1 MARRSRTTSTG
12 AIESGDDWLYQAIKR
27 NRAIYDDTAPVPNE
41 EWADD
46 LGRLEAELA
55 RRRTKYE
62 SMFVRQKTDN
72 AKLRLGYI
80 DTTNDYLKAI
90 DENATD
96 ASIATMKSR
105 VDRMNNLTTNSTKLA
120 SERNSY
126 NSALLNDAK
135 AAMARGS
142 LADAAQA
149 LTRSLTD
156 QGAAYKTN
164 EPEIAS
170 LGRQFFTMTMPNRPL
185 ESLTPDEVEK
195 VFTDK
200 AGPKEGAEMR
210 AFFEQVKAADAQ
222 VKDQTQSIGA
232 AASRVR
238 ELGAMANRRELT
250 NTEKQELVE
259 AERQAVRSFQ
269 YLIGQS
275 PEEISKELEALT
287 QADTEYKRLLQVE
300 KRLQDLT
307 FGTGGEGLRKRMGRV
322 ISDPNFQ
329 LWAKDN
335 GYDNLG
341 RAVEGPDGEF
351 DYIQGPDDER
361 ALVRY
366 AYQVRTGKT
375 SPWPFASNKTGE
387 LVRVTFTNENE
398 RQQALKAA
406 DLGGGQYAV
415 SKDGALVASGT
426 FAEARKGLAAQ
437 GLIDPQVMI
446 DETGAYLKSGG
457 KVYQI
462 QADGSAQETAAPEGL
477 TFMPAV
483 KDGRYMQ
490 PSEVA
495 AGGLVSGGNL
505 VVEGAEPSDVA
516 EIEAKSGYKI
526 VGADQIEGLGVNK
539 IEGMRDRR
547 NARTMMDQGSGAFSI
562 NDGQFTFGKGATY
575 EVLRADKPKDTST
588 FTQRARQRQT
598 ARELERLGV
607 PRGEAA
613 RVADPV
619 SAAAVAPAA
628 PTAPAPAAA
637 ASAPAPAPVAPAAP
651 VPATAAPAPAPA
663 PAPAAAPAP
672 APTPVAAAPK
682 PEKVSFLRTE
692 DGQVW
697 KASEVG
703 GKPQLEL
710 VNPRPGTTPQVITDP
725 SGVEAKVNQL
735 TSSGAKLLSPDEA
748 KPYDK
753 VKVSAAPPAPETRR
767 VTPEGFVTRIEDEV
781 QYRPTL
787 GERVG
792 EALFGGKEPD
802 EGDLDAKP
810 RRGLGGMLDRM
821 RQRRAQRADEKAAE
835 KGEAP
840 SRRADVA
847 ILEAQTGAKELPDKG
862 SAGGATMSAGYMDEP
877 VQRARD
883 VALLDQVA
891 LGQQKEGSPLYDLT
905 KKYQTLQKSKADA
918 DKARDLA
925 ARSGGEAPAF
935 DAEAYSRGVREI
947 ADEARR
953 RLSKRRGE
961 AASVRGT
968 EPGGTVRGTGSIV
981 EGTDIVR
988 TPGGSEVALSP
999 FLARIATARAKRE
1012 PEVTGEFVGG
1022 ADKAQEPT
1030 ERGSWADR
1038 PEVMKAIEDLP
1049 SYRATSEPAN
1059 QPADVTFG
1067 RDLGEGSLTTT
1078 TARPL
1083 QPAAPAKKEE
1093 KKLSLF
1099 RRFIPKRAA
1108 QTEEEAR

>member
-12 AIESGDDWLYQAIKR
+12 AIESGDDWLYQAIRR
-27 NRAIYDDTAPVPNE
+27 NRQIYDDTVPVPNE

-80 DTTNDYLKAI
+80 DTTNDYLTAI
-90 DENATD
+90 DRNATD

-142 LADAAQA
+142 LSDAAQA

-170 LGRQFFTMTMPNRPL
+170 LGRQFFTMTMPNRSL
-185 ESLTPDEVEK
+185 ESLTADEVEK
-195 VFTDK
+195 AFTAA

-222 VKDQTQSIGA
+222 VKGQTQSIGA

-238 ELGAMANRRELT
+238 ELGAKTKLT
-250 NTEKQELVE
+250 EAEMRELVE

-307 FGTGGEGLRKRMGRV
+307 FGESGEGLRKRMGRV

-341 RAVEGPDGEF
+341 RAVKGENGEF

-366 AYQVRTGKT
+366 AYQVKTGKT

-387 LVRVTFTNENE
+387 LVRVTFTDENE

-406 DLGGGQYAV
+406 DLGSGQYAV

-426 FAEARKGLAAQ
+426 FAEARKGLAAA

-613 RVADPV
+613 RVAAPV

-703 GKPQLEL
+703 GKPQFEL

-725 SGVEAKVNQL
+725 SGVEATVNQL
-735 TSSGAKLLSPDEA
+735 KSAGVTRLSPEEA
-748 KPYDK
+748 RQYDK
-753 VKVSAAPPAPETRR
+753 VKVSTAPRAPETRK
-767 VTPEGFVTRIEDEV
+767 VTPEGVVTRIEDEV

-792 EALFGGKEPD
+792 EAVSDVAAGAAEKVRAGAEALK
-802 EGDLDAKP
+802 
-810 RRGLGGMLDRM
+810 GLPAQLAE
-821 RQRRAQRADEKAAE
+821 RRARKAAE
-835 KGEAP
+835 E
-840 SRRADVA
+840 
-847 ILEAQTGAKELPDKG
+847 EAQQRSAALAKL
-862 SAGGATMSAGYMDEP
+862 
-877 VQRARD
+877 
-883 VALLDQVA
+883 
-891 LGQQKEGSPLYDLT
+891 
-905 KKYQTLQKSKADA
+905 
-918 DKARDLA
+918 
-925 ARSGGEAPAF
+925 
-935 DAEAYSRGVREI
+935 
-947 ADEARR
+947 
-953 RLSKRRGE
+953 
-961 AASVRGT
+961 
-968 EPGGTVRGTGSIV
+968 
-981 EGTDIVR
+981 
-988 TPGGSEVALSP
+988 
-999 FLARIATARAKRE
+999 
-1012 PEVTGEFVGG
+1012 
-1022 ADKAQEPT
+1022 
-1030 ERGSWADR
+1030 
-1038 PEVMKAIEDLP
+1038 
-1049 SYRATSEPAN
+1049 
-1059 QPADVTFG
+1059 
-1067 RDLGEGSLTTT
+1067 
-1078 TARPL
+1078 
-1083 QPAAPAKKEE
+1083 PAAPTDLPEARGPVATAAPSDAEGVGLAYKELVNLPGVPGTIARREGEAVLAGPRALDARAPGALSSVPARMKPAGIYDVLESGREEQLAGRAASQSADKKLKQEAEAFRAATAQLERDRDAARRTGGALPSFERVAELAKTRTDLARRMRDLETRRTDTLSVVDEPGQRRVEMRTAVDGKTLTPTEVNVAPKQRPLGVPYVRGGTETGELPSERVESAAAPAKKQEAKKEE
-1093 KKLSLF
+1093 KKPLGLF
-1099 RRFIPKRAA
+1099 RRLIPKRAD
-1108 QTEEEAR
+1108 QTEEGAP